1 MKGKTGDGRLLME
14 MVDAEIEEGRKY
26 DDEVAEREG
35 RCRVATKRNTPT
47 VHV

>member
-26 DDEVAEREG
+26 CLV
-35 RCRVATKRNTPT
+35 P
-47 VHV
+47 